1 MRLPAKGSRLRKDM
15 PTTCGRKDS
24 KRLTRPGQG
33 KGSRFKST
41 PLTSCRA
48 QRTAARRARP
58 RGNTVSPPSGVEMAW
73 TSRIRMTSFLIKQDQ
88 PHILHIAL
96 RVGNRMEGETGVASC
111 FINVHA
117 RGLHGRPRLF
127 RETASAVRWA
137 GGANRAGTGSKGKG
151 FGVARQEDNPFQSQ
165 QLLVKKR

>member
-58 RGNTVSPPSGVEMAW
+58 KGNTVSPPSGVEIAW
-73 TSRIRMTSFLIKQDQ
+73 TSRIRMASFLIKQDQ

-96 RVGNRMEGETGVASC
+96 RVGDRMEGETGVARC
-111 FINVHA
+111 LLTVQA
-117 RGLHGRPRLF
+117 AALPGGPR
-127 RETASAVRWA
+127 
-137 GGANRAGTGSKGKG
+137 
-151 FGVARQEDNPFQSQ
+151 
-165 QLLVKKR
+165 